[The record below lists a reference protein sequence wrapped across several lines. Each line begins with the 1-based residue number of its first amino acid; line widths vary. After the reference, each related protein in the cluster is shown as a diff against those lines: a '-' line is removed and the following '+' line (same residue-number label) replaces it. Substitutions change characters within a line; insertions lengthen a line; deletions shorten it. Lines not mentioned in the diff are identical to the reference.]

1 MQTEDGLKRLRQA
14 SLFSDLDAPTLAS
27 LADIGRLRESL
38 RGEMLFQEGERAE
51 GFFVLLSGRVKVF
64 KSTAEGR
71 EKILHILGEGEPV
84 GEVPMFAGIPYPAS
98 AQTLE
103 QSQLIFLPRKAFVE
117 KLADTP
123 DLALSMLA
131 VLSRRLRL
139 FTTQIE
145 HLTLKEVP
153 ARLAAY
159 LQTLREESEGN
170 GGALVL
176 PVSKAQLAS
185 LLGTS
190 PETLSRILSR
200 MAAAGYLEVRG
211 SSIEICDP
219 EGLAMVAE
227 EGRME

>member
-1 MQTEDGLKRLRQA
+1 MQTEDVLKSLRDA
-14 SLFSDLDAPTLAS
+14 SLFSDLDAPSLAS

-38 RGEMLFQEGERAE
+38 RGEMLFQEGDGAE

-64 KSTAEGR
+64 KSTAEGK
-71 EKILHILGEGEPV
+71 EKILHILGQGEPV

-103 QSQLIFLPRKAFVE
+103 QSQLIFLPKKAFVE

-153 ARLAAY
+153 ARFAAY
-159 LQTLREESEGN
+159 LQTLREESAGN
-170 GGALVL
+170 EASLVL

-227 EGRME
+227 EGKME

>member
-1 MQTEDGLKRLRQA
+1 MKKADLEKALYQTDLFAGLD
-14 SLFSDLDAPTLAS
+14 SLVLGI
-27 LADIGRLRESL
+27 LADNGYTRECS
-38 RGEMLFQEGERAE
+38 RGEILFQEGERAE
-51 GFFVLLSGRVKVF
+51 GFFVVLSGKVRVF
-64 KSTAEGR
+64 KSTPDGK
-71 EKILHILGEGEPV
+71 EKILHILGAGEPV
-84 GEVPMFAGIPYPAS
+84 GEVPVFAGIPYPAN

-103 QSQLIFLPRKAFVE
+103 PCLLFFLPGKVFSAQIGMFP
-117 KLADTP
+117 KLAM
-123 DLALSMLA
+123 SMLA

-159 LQTLREESEGN
+159 LHTLREESGGGEGS
-170 GGALVL
+170 LVL

-190 PETLSRILSR
+190 PETLSRILGR
-200 MAAAGYLEVRG
+200 MTAAGYLVVTGNR
-211 SSIEICDP
+211 IEICDP
-219 EGLAMVAE
+219 EGLALVAE